1 MIVPAFSAIKT
12 RVESELASCGV
23 GQSSIRQWLLL
34 NLFVGDR
41 NRLSWMFNLKTLSNV
56 FERDLTLVPPEL
68 IKRLLVILE

>member
-12 RVESELASCGV
+12 RVESELASRGV

-68 IKRLLVILE
+68 TNRLLVIL